1 MEAVSI
7 LVLLGMAIVLAIPL
21 AREYVDLRRGC
32 GLARLPALATTTL
45 VLPAAAAGL
54 AVTSPLASYPAAQW
68 TATVLFALLA
78 YSLAARAIV
87 ARASSAPTAPSRRI

>member
-7 LVLLGMAIVLAIPL
+7 LVLLSLAIVLAIPL
-21 AREYVDLRRGC
+21 VREYLDLRRDC

-45 VLPAAAAGL
+45 VLPASVAGVAL
-54 AVTSPLASYPAAQW
+54 TSPLSSHPAAQW
-68 TATVLFALLA
+68 TATVLFALLT

-87 ARASSAPTAPSRRI
+87 ARASSAATAPSRRI

>member
-7 LVLLGMAIVLAIPL
+7 LVLLSIGIALAIPL
-21 AREYVDLRRGC
+21 AREYIDLRRGC
-32 GLARLPALATTTL
+32 GLARLPALATTAL

-54 AVTSPLASYPAAQW
+54 VVTSPLASHPAAQW

-78 YSLAARAIV
+78 YSLAVRAIV
-87 ARASSAPTAPSRRI
+87 ARASSAATAPSRRI